1 MLRNEDLFL
10 VWSSEQR
17 ESEWGN
23 WKADCYLYIYIY
35 VCVYVCVVYC
45 FFKFVFNLYF
55 YDHLT
60 IAANSYTGFELNLY
74 LC

>member
-1 MLRNEDLFL
+1 MNK
-10 VWSSEQR
+10 
-17 ESEWGN
+17 ESLSGETG
-23 WKADCYLYIYIY
+23 KLIVTYIYIC
-35 VCVYVCVVYC
+35 VCVCVCACVYVCVVYC

-60 IAANSYTGFELNLY
+60 ITANSYTGFELNLY